1 MKEKQSGRGFLYCEV
16 IIGVAF
22 LAFGILGLFFGEG
35 HDPLIMGAF
44 LVQALGFFLKAAERK
59 KSEEG
64 KDELLQ
70 EDEEESK

>member
-1 MKEKQSGRGFLYCEV
+1 MKEKQTGKGFLYCEV
-16 IIGVAF
+16 IMGIAF

-44 LVQALGFFLKAAERK
+44 LVLAIGYFLKAAERK
-59 KSEEG
+59 KSEDS
-64 KDELLQ
+64 KDELLE